1 MITSFQSGG
10 MSSTHLNLARAVCRR
25 AERCVY
31 PLVFAEQV
39 DAEVGRY
46 LNRLSDFLFAAG
58 RAAALIEGR
67 DELLWIKAVLPST
80 ISKEANAAA
89 SSALDS
95 FNIASGSCAAMS
107 GKSSKR
113 KAIQSQP
120 QSQSQSKDTA
130 SVAELDLSQHSTQTP
145 ASSDTTFEGFDDE
158 FFDPSAG
165 SNSSKSSG
173 SGSGSILGRGSD
185 KNSHKGNDDDG
196 SISSKSAAS
205 STSKARYVRTSRI
218 IPRVAALGST
228 RASVTSPTSPS
239 TSSLNTR
246 KPFSTRM
253 DVSHTT
259 TPKPLY

>member
-1 MITSFQSGG
+1 MIISFQSGG
-10 MSSTHLNLARAVCRR
+10 MSSTYLNLARAVCRR

-67 DELLWIKAVLPST
+67 EELLWIKAVLPST
-80 ISKEANAAA
+80 ITKEANAAA

-95 FNIASGSCAAMS
+95 FNIASGSCAAMT

-113 KAIQSQP
+113 KTLQSEA
-120 QSQSQSKDTA
+120 QSQSKNSA
-130 SVAELDLSQHSTQTP
+130 SVADLDLSQHSTQTP
-145 ASSDTTFEGFDDE
+145 ANSDTTFEGFGDE
-158 FFDPSAG
+158 FFDPSAA
-165 SNSSKSSG
+165 SNSSLGSG
-173 SGSGSILGRGSD
+173 SGSGSILGKGSD
-185 KNSHKGNDDDG
+185 KNSHKSDDDG

-205 STSKARYVRTSRI
+205 SSSKARYVRTSRI
-218 IPRVAALGST
+218 IPRVAVLGSS
-228 RASVTSPTSPS
+228 RVSVTSPTSPS

-253 DVSHTT
+253 DVLHTS